1 MDFAKNNVKLIDLAE
16 PGRKIEYAGRVCYK
30 SQDKI
35 SDGSYERFIKNIA
48 NSRHLSVFEHE
59 RKMFAIPVDVFS
71 EKNYEIMFEF
81 EHYFNITVNVNGNPS
96 YIFVSG
102 NIRAWYELLN
112 GPKSIMYQE
121 ETKVLKNFLH
131 KDYPYLF
138 EINENEEVRE
148 DNIFYDLDAEK
159 NCDDLSDHKAY
170 TFEIVGSRSFTH
182 QAVRSRSLSFSQESQ
197 RYCNY
202 SGDKF
207 NHSIKFIRSEGVD
220 ENVLKVIED
229 AYFKAIENGA
239 KPEEARQ
246 ILPNC
251 TASTIVIT
259 GTLEDW
265 KKFLHLRVDP
275 HAQKEIR
282 EIAETIMSYLRL
294 TKADIGLK

>member
-1 MDFAKNNVKLIDLAE
+1 MEFVKNNVKLVDLAE

-35 SDGSYERFIKNIA
+35 SEDSYERFIKGIVN
-48 NSRHLSVFEHE
+48 RGHTSVLEHE
-59 RKMFAIPVDVFS
+59 RKMFAIPANVFCENS
-71 EKNYEIMFEF
+71 YEEMFEF
-81 EHYFNITVNVNGNPS
+81 EHYFNITVNTSGMPTHF
-96 YIFVSG
+96 FVSG

-112 GPKSIMYQE
+112 GEKSIMYQE

-138 EINENEEVRE
+138 EIDENEDVRD
-148 DNIFYDLDAEK
+148 DNILYDLDAEK
-159 NCDDLSDHKAY
+159 ICDNLSAHKAY

-182 QAVRSRSLSFSQESQ
+182 QIVRHRSLSFSQESQ

-207 NHSIKFIRSEGVD
+207 NHSIRFIKSESVD
-220 ENVLKVIED
+220 ENVLKIIENS
-229 AYFKAIENGA
+229 YFKAIENGA
-239 KPEEARQ
+239 KPEDARQ

-251 TASTIVIT
+251 AASTIVVT
-259 GTLEDW
+259 GTINDW
-265 KKFLHLRVDP
+265 KKFLHLRVDN

-282 EIAETIMSYLRL
+282 EIAESIMSYLRL
-294 TKADIGLK
+294 TKKDINL